1 MNICLL
7 HLSLYTVL
15 LLTLPSKQNNS
26 GTFSLMWYAVLSGSV
41 VSDSLW
47 HQGLHPA
54 RLLCPW
60 RFSRQEYWSELP
72 CLPPGD
78 LPNPEIKPGFPELQA
93 DSLPA
98 GLPRKPLWC
107 GNLGQLMK
115 IIFNTYSVLTPWP
128 EMWHYL
134 GSVSLNL
141 KTTLCFKG
149 SIFILLTFKIR

>member
-7 HLSLYTVL
+7 HLSLYTAL
-15 LLTLPSKQNNS
+15 LLTLPSKQNNF

-47 HQGLHPA
+47 PQGPYPA
-54 RLLCPW
+54 RLLHPW

-78 LPNPEIKPGFPELQA
+78 LPNLGIKPGFPALQA

-98 GLPRKPLWC
+98 ELPRKPLWC
-107 GNLGQLMK
+107 ANLAQLTK
-115 IIFNTYSVLTPWP
+115 IIFNMSSVLTPWP

-141 KTTLCFKG
+141 KTTLFKG